1 MDDLFYVPQSR
12 FSLVEEEKLKAINEL
27 KLLAGSLETGVSLAK
42 TSDNRFIFNF
52 GHLEYDKDTLHKEYI
67 RDLKKNL
74 DIDKPVNYYWGK
86 ADSDNIIMNWRATAS
101 IFFNNWLNYAVYQA
115 TPFDI
120 ENIKAKTISKFG
132 GSSLSDSTQFKKVK
146 NIIASDEDRNIIVVS
161 APSKRD
167 KEDIK
172 VTDLLINVSDCQ
184 AELEDIKV
192 IIKYLTEK
200 QSTIN
205 NKLDNNLNLIQDR
218 FYEIVKNLNLDNSL
232 KTEIVATINEIKD
245 NRSRDFIL
253 SRGEYLNAKLMA
265 AFLN

>member
-1 MDDLFYVPQSR
+1 
-12 FSLVEEEKLKAINEL
+12 
-27 KLLAGSLETGVSLAK
+27 
-42 TSDNRFIFNF
+42 
-52 GHLEYDKDTLHKEYI
+52 
-67 RDLKKNL
+67 
-74 DIDKPVNYYWGK
+74 
-86 ADSDNIIMNWRATAS
+86 MNWRATAS